1 MPVLFRRASRL
12 FAVLLLALACA
23 VPARAEEEKVYE
35 VRMPVD
41 LTVVPLDGVEPPLV
55 AEPAPA
61 PAVPPAPAVVSAP
74 ADKAETK
81 KVEKKAGETGKAE
94 AKAAPRPSA
103 KGAEQAAPAEKK
115 PAPVAAQEKKPAAP
129 AAETAKPKAEPKAQP
144 KAEVEKKAA
153 APAGTGIVRD
163 IQMAVRDGVFVLR
176 VVTDRPVGAVTH
188 LNFKNPRRLAVDIVG
203 SWRRPGKAAISAA
216 DGPVKAVRVGE
227 HPDRL
232 RLVLDFRD
240 GASGADVV
248 PEIAKTPDGL
258 TVAFPVKP

>member
-55 AEPAPA
+55 AEPAPT
-61 PAVPPAPAVVSAP
+61 PAVPPAPAVAP
-74 ADKAETK
+74 ASADKAETK
-81 KVEKKAGETGKAE
+81 KAEKKAET
-94 AKAAPRPSA
+94 KAAPRPPA
-103 KGAEQAAPAEKK
+103 KEAVQTAPAEKK
-115 PAPVAAQEKKPAAP
+115 PAPVATQEKKPAAP
-129 AAETAKPKAEPKAQP
+129 AAETAKPKAEAKAQS
-144 KAEVEKKAA
+144 KAEAEKKTA
-153 APAGTGIVRD
+153 APAGIGIVRD
-163 IQMAVRDGVFVLR
+163 MQMAVRDGVFVLR
-176 VVTDRPVGAVTH
+176 VVTDRPVGVVTH
-188 LNFKNPRRLAVDIVG
+188 LNFKNPRRLAVDLMG
-203 SWRRPGKAAISAA
+203 NWRRPGKAAISAA

>member
-12 FAVLLLALACA
+12 IAVLLLALACA

-55 AEPAPA
+55 AEPAPT
-61 PAVPPAPAVVSAP
+61 PAVPPAPAVAP
-74 ADKAETK
+74 ASADKAETK
-81 KVEKKAGETGKAE
+81 KAEKKAE
-94 AKAAPRPSA
+94 AKAAPRTPA
-103 KGAEQAAPAEKK
+103 KEAAQAAPAEKK
-115 PAPVAAQEKKPAAP
+115 PAPVAAQEKKPAAS
-129 AAETAKPKAEPKAQP
+129 AAEAAKPKAEA
-144 KAEVEKKAA
+144 EKKAA

-176 VVTDRPVGAVTH
+176 VVTDRPVGVVTH
-188 LNFKNPRRLAVDIVG
+188 LNFKNPRRLAVDIMG
-203 SWRRPGKAAISAA
+203 NWRRPGKAAISAA
-216 DGPVKAVRVGE
+216 DGPVKTVRVGE

-240 GASGADVV
+240 GALGADAV

>member
-23 VPARAEEEKVYE
+23 VSAWAEDKVYE

-55 AEPAPA
+55 SEPAPTPAPA
-61 PAVPPAPAVVSAP
+61 PAPAE
-74 ADKAETK
+74 KAETDK
-81 KVEKKAGETGKAE
+81 KVEKKTADKGKAEAKKAPAAE
-94 AKAAPRPSA
+94 AKAAPA
-103 KGAEQAAPAEKK
+103 AQAAKK
-115 PAPVAAQEKKPAAP
+115 PAAEPEKKPAAE
-129 AAETAKPKAEPKAQP
+129 AAKPKPEAKAQT
-144 KAEVEKKAA
+144 KAETEKKAT
-153 APAGTGIVRD
+153 PVGTGAVRE

-176 VVTDRPVGAVTH
+176 VVTDRPVDAVTF
-188 LNFKNPRRLAVDIVG
+188 LNFKNPRRLAVDLVG
-203 SWRRPGKAAISAA
+203 SWHRPGKAAISAA
-216 DGPVKAVRVGE
+216 DGPVKTVRVGE

-240 GASGADVV
+240 AASGADVV
-248 PEIAKTPDGL
+248 PEIAKTPDGV